1 MSNIQTEAL
10 KEPLLLFK
18 KVGEE
23 ILRLRRE
30 KGLTQI
36 GLAQKIG
43 VTQQEISRVENGD
56 NCSLSTLH
64 RIAKA
69 LDNDIEI
76 SFKEKNHEKI

>member
-1 MSNIQTEAL
+1 MSNLPAQAI
-10 KEPLLLFK
+10 KEPLPLFK
-18 KVGEE
+18 KVGQE

-64 RIAKA
+64 RISKA
-69 LDNDIEI
+69 LDYDIEI
-76 SFKEKNHEKI
+76 IFKEKTHEKI

>member
-1 MSNIQTEAL
+1 MANPEPYVL
-10 KEPLLLFK
+10 KEPLPLFK
-18 KVGEE
+18 KVGQE
-23 ILRLRRE
+23 ILRLRKE
-30 KGLTQI
+30 AGLTQI

-69 LDNDIEI
+69 LDHDIEI
-76 SFKEKNHEKI
+76 VFKEKEHEKI